1 MAKKLDVLVTG
12 ATGKQGG
19 AVARRLLERGHKVR
33 ALTRRL
39 DTPAAQELARQ
50 GATLVQGRLDDRA
63 SLDRAIGGADA
74 VFAMTT
80 PFESGVEAEICQG
93 RTVAEA
99 ARAAGAFLVF
109 SSVSSADKK
118 TGIPHFDSKYVVEE
132 HLGRIGARATILRP
146 VYFME
151 NAVAFGAE
159 QLRQGV
165 YATPLSPGRRL
176 AQIAVADIAA
186 VAVTVLENEP
196 RFAGKARDLAG
207 DYVSGQDAV
216 EILSRVT
223 GRKFTYYQV
232 PMQAIRERMGEDG
245 VRMYEYFEKVGYDVS
260 LTSLQREFSEVRWHT
275 FEGWAR
281 TVDWKAI
288 FGR

>member
-1 MAKKLDVLVTG
+1 V
-12 ATGKQGG
+12 
-19 AVARRLLERGHKVR
+19 

-151 NAVAFGAE
+151 NAVAFAPGSSGRASTPRRCRRPPAGPDRGGGHRRGGGDRPRERAALRGQGA
-159 QLRQGV
+159 R
-165 YATPLSPGRRL
+165 PGRRL
-176 AQIAVADIAA
+176 R
-186 VAVTVLENEP
+186 L
-196 RFAGKARDLAG
+196 R
-207 DYVSGQDAV
+207 QDAV

-275 FEGWAR
+275 FEAGRAR
-281 TVDWKAI
+281 WTGRRSSGGRPLYRRSRRYRLTSSVAI
-288 FGR
+288 KLRRIAVPMGT